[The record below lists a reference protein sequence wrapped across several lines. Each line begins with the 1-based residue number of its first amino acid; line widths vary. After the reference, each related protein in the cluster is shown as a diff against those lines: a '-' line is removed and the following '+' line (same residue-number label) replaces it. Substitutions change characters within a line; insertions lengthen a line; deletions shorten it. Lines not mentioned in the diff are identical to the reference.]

1 MNKNNDKN
9 RRAFIKDVAKVS
21 ALTATVGLV
30 STTQMLAHN
39 KGEVEK
45 TTENTHAFLAFPYLQ
60 NLISNSVDIMFITN
74 NKAYSW
80 VEFGEKTMTQKAHT
94 VADGFVTS
102 YNRINCIRL
111 SNLKPNT
118 EYKYKVVSK
127 EITQFKPYELK
138 YGTRIISDVYTFKTP
153 GLNEKEVRCII
164 FNDIHD
170 RPYSFEDLMRVNK
183 NRPFDFVLMNG
194 DVFDH
199 EEDEAQ
205 IIRNLL
211 APCTTLFAKNKPF
224 IMLRGNHE
232 TRGKFRS
239 ELKNYFSYPT
249 NEYFFSFRKGPVHFT
264 LLDTGEDKP
273 DDAEVYAG
281 IVDFDAFREKQALWL
296 EKEMQKPEYLNAKYK
311 VVFMHIPPYHSGDW
325 HGTLHC
331 REVFSPLFEKY
342 NVDLVISGHTHK
354 YGVHKPN
361 DLHSYP
367 IIIGG
372 GPRKGNRTITNF
384 SASEEKL
391 EIKMIKDSGQQVGEY
406 VIKH

>member
-1 MNKNNDKN
+1 MKKNNDKN

-30 STTQMLAHN
+30 STTQMLAYN
-39 KGEVEK
+39 ESEVKK
-45 TTENTHAFLAFPYLQ
+45 TTENTHAFLALPYLQ

-80 VEFGEKTMTQKAHT
+80 VEFGEKTIIQKAHA

-138 YGTRIISDVYTFKTP
+138 YGAIIVSDEYTFITP

-170 RPYSFEDLMRVNK
+170 RPYSFEDLVKVNK

-199 EEDEAQ
+199 EEDETQ

-211 APCTTLFAKNKPF
+211 APCTSLFAKNKPF

-281 IVDFDAFREKQALWL
+281 IVDFDAFRERQALWL
-296 EKEMQKPEYLNAKYK
+296 EKEMQKSEYLNAKYK

-372 GPRKGNRTITNF
+372 GPKKGNRTITNLF
-384 SASEEKL
+384 ASEEKL
-391 EIKMIKDSGQQVGEY
+391 EIKIIDDSGQQVGEY